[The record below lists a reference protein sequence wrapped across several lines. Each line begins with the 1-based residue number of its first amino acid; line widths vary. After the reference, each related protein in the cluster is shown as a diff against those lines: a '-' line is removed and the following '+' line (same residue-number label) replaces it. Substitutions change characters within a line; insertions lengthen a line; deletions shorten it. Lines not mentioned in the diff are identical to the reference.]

1 MRPQD
6 EGSGVGWQ
14 DIGMQTSAD
23 IWRHLVRASVDRRH
37 PWRVVAFCT
46 QGKQGPAARSVILRR
61 VQEDHRR
68 LVFYTDRRTDK
79 LRELAACDR
88 VALLCWDAHH
98 RQQLRMSG
106 RAFVEADAAVV
117 ERCWAGVPETAQ
129 RDYGSMQPP
138 GSPLVTDD
146 AAGEDFNLALAR
158 EHFTVLNVEVA
169 ELEFLQL
176 EREQH
181 HRWRHVWM
189 TAEGAWQAQPLV
201 P

>member
-1 MRPQD
+1 MDSPNAH
-6 EGSGVGWQ
+6 SV
-14 DIGMQTSAD
+14 
-23 IWRHLVRASVDRRH
+23 WRELVRASVDRRH

-46 QGKQGPAARSVILRR
+46 QGAQGPAARSVILRK

-68 LVFYTDRRTDK
+68 LVFYTDSRTDK

-98 RQQLRMSG
+98 RQQLRLLG
-106 RAFVEADAAVV
+106 RAFVEPDGATV
-117 ERCWAGVPETAQ
+117 ERYWAGVPEAAR
-129 RDYGSMQPP
+129 RDYGTALPP
-138 GSPLVTDD
+138 GSPLVTAG
-146 AAGEDFNLALAR
+146 AADGAGADVNLALAR

-176 EREQH
+176 NRGQH
-181 HRWRHVWM
+181 QRWRHVWLP
-189 TAEGAWQAQPLV
+189 ADGAWQVHPLV